1 MEENRLKIADFSAKI
16 GKIRYF
22 ADFSASVLH
31 TLGSASEGGKCRRF
45 ICDKLKKSPINRG
58 FIGDFS
64 G

>member
-1 MEENRLKIADFSAKI
+1 MKKNRLKIVNFSAKI
-16 GKIRYF
+16 RKIRYF

-31 TLGSASEGGKCRRF
+31 AIGSASMGGKCRRF
-45 ICDKLKKSPINRG
+45 IGDKLKKSPINRG